1 MRRSLRAEQNWLA
14 TISLMV
20 IAFVV
25 GSAGLAYTRAVMVPF
40 VLAIFIATTVAP
52 LVDYQVLR
60 LRAPRPLALITVL
73 LLVFGIVTAFTILM
87 LFALE
92 SIATTAREYSD
103 SFLKIPR
110 QLAEL
115 STSLGLDVDT
125 ELILYDLRS
134 RLPRMISQSAGTAM
148 SFVSLAALTVIFVF
162 FLLLGRDS
170 ARVRTGIAAEIDSS
184 VRRYIATKFVIS
196 GVTGILVW
204 AILALFGLRMA
215 GLFGMLAF
223 LLNFIP
229 SVGSVIATLLPIPI
243 AIAQFDNIW
252 IVIGVVTFPGI
263 VQMTIGNFIEPKVMG
278 DGLQLHP
285 ASILLALAFWGLLW
299 GPVGMLLGVPI
310 TATIRIILMR
320 FETTRPI
327 ADMLAGKMPAELQQQ
342 ADA

>member
-20 IAFVV
+20 LAFVV
-25 GSAGLAYTRAVMVPF
+25 VSAGLAYTRAVMVPF

-60 LRAPRPLALITVL
+60 LRIPRPVALVSVL
-73 LLVFGIVTAFTILM
+73 LLVAGVVTAFTILM

-92 SIATTAREYSD
+92 SIVTTAREYSD
-103 SFLKIPR
+103 SFLKIPN

-115 STSLGLDVDT
+115 FTSLGMEVDSD
-125 ELILYDLRS
+125 LILYDLRS

-148 SFVSLAALTVIFVF
+148 SFVSIAALTVIFVV
-162 FLLLGRDS
+162 FLLMGRDS

-196 GVTGILVW
+196 GITGILVW
-204 AILALFGLRMA
+204 MILAMFGLRMA

-243 AIAQFDNIW
+243 AIAQFDSIW
-252 IVIGVVTFPGI
+252 VIIGVVTVPGVI
-263 VQMTIGNFIEPKVMG
+263 QMTIGNFIEPKVMG

-285 ASILLALAFWGLLW
+285 ASILLSLAFWGLLW

-327 ADMLAGKMPAELQQQ
+327 GDMLAGKLPADLPHPS
-342 ADA
+342 DA

>member
-20 IAFVV
+20 LAFVAA
-25 GSAGLAYTRAVMVPF
+25 SAGLAYTRAVMVPF
-40 VLAIFIATTVAP
+40 VLAIFVATTVAP

-60 LRAPRPLALITVL
+60 LRIPRPIALVGVL
-73 LLVFGIVTAFTILM
+73 LLVVGVVTAFTVLM

-92 SIATTAREYSD
+92 SIVTTAREYSD
-103 SFLKIPR
+103 SFLKIPN

-115 STSLGLDVDT
+115 FAGLGIDVDA
-125 ELILYDLRS
+125 EMILFDVRS

-148 SFVSLAALTVIFVF
+148 SFVSIAALTVIFVV
-162 FLLLGRDS
+162 FLLMGRDPN
-170 ARVRTGIAAEIDSS
+170 RVRTGIAAEIDSS
-184 VRRYIATKFVIS
+184 VRRYISTKFIIS
-196 GVTGILVW
+196 AITGILVW
-204 AILALFGLRMA
+204 TILSMFGLRMA

-229 SVGSVIATLLPIPI
+229 SVGSVIATMLPIPI
-243 AIAQFDNIW
+243 AIAQFDSLW
-252 IVIGVVTFPGI
+252 VVVGVVAIPGI

-285 ASILLALAFWGLLW
+285 ATILLALAFWGLLW
-299 GPVGMLLGVPI
+299 GPIGMLLGVPI
-310 TATIRIILMR
+310 TATIRIIIMR

-327 ADMLAGKMPAELQQQ
+327 GEMLAGTLPKELHQQ

>member
-40 VLAIFIATTVAP
+40 VLAIFVATTVAP

-60 LRAPRPLALITVL
+60 LKLPKSVALGSVL
-73 LLVFGIVTAFTILM
+73 LLVVGVVTAFTILM

-92 SIATTAREYSD
+92 SIVMTAREYSD
-103 SFLKIPR
+103 SFLKIPN

-115 STSLGLDVDT
+115 FISLGIDVDV
-125 ELILYDLRS
+125 ELVLYDVRS

-148 SFVSLAALTVIFVF
+148 SFVSIATLTVIFVV
-162 FLLLGRDS
+162 FLLLGRDP
-170 ARVRTGIAAEIDSS
+170 ARVRTGIAAEIDTK
-184 VRRYIATKFVIS
+184 VRRYISTKFVIS
-196 GVTGILVW
+196 AITGVLVW
-204 AILALFGLRMA
+204 SILTMFGLRMA

-252 IVIGVVTFPGI
+252 VVLGVVAIPGV

-285 ASILLALAFWGLLW
+285 ASILLSLAFWGLLW

-327 ADMLAGKMPAELQQQ
+327 GDMLAGIPPREFQN
-342 ADA
+342 